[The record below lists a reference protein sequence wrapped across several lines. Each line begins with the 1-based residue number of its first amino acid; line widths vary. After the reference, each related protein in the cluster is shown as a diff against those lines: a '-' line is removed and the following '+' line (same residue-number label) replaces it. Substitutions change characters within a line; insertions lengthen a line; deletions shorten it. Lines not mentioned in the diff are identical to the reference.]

1 MAAEKINILFGKHLK
16 KIRAQKGLNQDD
28 VAAMCGIDPTSI
40 SRLERGET
48 NATLTTLFRLSK
60 GLCIPMRDLVDVEQT
75 CYTEMIDDDLI
86 FELRMQLGQ
95 LADQEQ
101 QFVLEFI
108 QRFVQLKSRS

>member
-1 MAAEKINILFGKHLK
+1 
-16 KIRAQKGLNQDD
+16 
-28 VAAMCGIDPTSI
+28 
-40 SRLERGET
+40 
-48 NATLTTLFRLSK
+48 
-60 GLCIPMRDLVDVEQT
+60 MRDLVDVEQT

-95 LADQEQ
+95 LTDQEQ